1 MRIVAALGGNALL
14 RRGESPEATV
24 QLSHLEQAVRGLV
37 PLLDDHEVL
46 ITHGNGPQVGL
57 LAIESASD
65 PELAAPY
72 PLDVLD
78 AQTQGMIGYW
88 LIRELR
94 RVRPKRE
101 VVALLTQTIV
111 RADDPA
117 FRQPSKFVGRLYP
130 RQVPG
135 WTMRPDGPGWRRV
148 VPSPEPH
155 DVVELPVIRRL
166 LESGCLVVAAG
177 GGGIPILDGPDGPQ
191 GVEGVVDK
199 DLTAALLAERL
210 GADALLLLTDVP
222 AILRGYRTP
231 AERAIRRA
239 TPSELR
245 AVALPAGSMGPK
257 AEAACRFAERRP
269 DGFAAIGALE
279 DAAELLR
286 GRAGTCVR
294 MA

>member
-177 GGGIPILDGPDGPQ
+177 GVGIPILDGPDGPQ